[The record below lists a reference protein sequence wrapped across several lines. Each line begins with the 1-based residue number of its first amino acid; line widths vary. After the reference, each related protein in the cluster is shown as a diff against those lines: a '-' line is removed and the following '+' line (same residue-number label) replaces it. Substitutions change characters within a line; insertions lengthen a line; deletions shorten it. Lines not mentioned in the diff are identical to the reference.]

1 MRCSRSSDDQFDDYD
16 GELQHLVVHHGGGH
30 QAEGGGGVS
39 YLTHMFLAPTG
50 SQGARYII
58 YSWICVCEC
67 VTNAPIDSYSL
78 RALMMVQEISRDSL
92 REERKS
98 LINAQKSLK
107 EGS

>member
-50 SQGARYII
+50 SQGEGNLYK
-58 YSWICVCEC
+58 YV
-67 VTNAPIDSYSL
+67 
-78 RALMMVQEISRDSL
+78 RDFML
-92 REERKS
+92 KM
-98 LINAQKSLK
+98 AQKYSSREIQNLSIVDTNK
-107 EGS
+107 AETVKLFYLNLCLI